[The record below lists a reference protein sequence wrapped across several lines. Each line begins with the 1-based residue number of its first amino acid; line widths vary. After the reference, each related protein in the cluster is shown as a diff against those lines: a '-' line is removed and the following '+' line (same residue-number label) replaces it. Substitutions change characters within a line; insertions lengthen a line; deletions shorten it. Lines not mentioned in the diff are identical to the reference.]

1 MRKEKRIWPT
11 FCLSISQSMCHT
23 ILCQLYPFIKNGEN
37 DYVVANFKFVF
48 ISTGLL
54 GLVVWTGCVYGQDE
68 EDGEDGCPEFVCPEE
83 NGNFAD
89 PCQCRRFYI
98 CASGIPTKS

>member
-1 MRKEKRIWPT
+1 MLTVGPA
-11 FCLSISQSMCHT
+11 L
-23 ILCQLYPFIKNGEN
+23 
-37 DYVVANFKFVF
+37 
-48 ISTGLL
+48 
-54 GLVVWTGCVYGQDE
+54 GQDDDDDDKKDDE
-68 EDGEDGCPEFVCPEE
+68 CPDFVCPEE

>member
-1 MRKEKRIWPT
+1 MLDGFLYNVLLMHYYQLI
-11 FCLSISQSMCHT
+11 T
-23 ILCQLYPFIKNGEN
+23 IMFL
-37 DYVVANFKFVF
+37 
-48 ISTGLL
+48 GLL
-54 GLVVWTGCVYGQDE
+54 LFVLAIGGGIGRVAAQDD
-68 EDGEDGCPEFVCPEE
+68 DGEDDDGCPDFVCPEE